1 MLLID
6 NLLQLVEKFF
16 TKKLHMILLDK
27 LIFQMKMEIRLNIFS
42 ISLHVGFWTLYFLL
56 IILLVSSYLPF
67 EQAIIRIILNGIV
80 MAFAFYFNALI
91 LVNHLLEQKKYAAF
105 FTSATLVVFV
115 STAFR
120 FLLLKIFERTELSF
134 LIPESTVKLA
144 IFSFVNQFVVV
155 TGSTLYQLL
164 QNRVNRERAKQQL
177 LTMQSE
183 AQIQFLKAQINPHFL
198 FNTLN
203 NIYALSVIRSE
214 KTPEMILKLSDL
226 LRYVIYGGREKQVLL
241 SEETDHIKKFI
252 QLFQMKSEHELNIT
266 MQIEG
271 SPSGLYIEPMILI
284 PVVENCFKHTDFDSN
299 PNAYIKIILT
309 VHDKYLK
316 FITLNT
322 KDDGNKQKD
331 KTGGVGLENI
341 KKRLQLNYFN
351 KHELIIQNKKQ
362 IFEVNLSMEL
372 DNEKDTNAF
381 S

>member
-1 MLLID
+1 MGFRQ
-6 NLLQLVEKFF
+6 N
-16 TKKLHMILLDK
+16 M
-27 LIFQMKMEIRLNIFS
+27 FS

-56 IILLVSSYLPF
+56 ITLLISSYLPF
-67 EQAIIRIILNGIV
+67 QQAFIRIILNGFV
-80 MAFAFYFNALI
+80 MAFAFYFNALV

-105 FTSATLVVFV
+105 FTSAALVVVV

-120 FLLLKIFERTELSF
+120 FLLLKVFERDELSF
-134 LIPESTVKLA
+134 VIPEKTVKLA
-144 IFSFVNQFVVV
+144 VFSFVNQLVVV
-155 TGSTLYQLL
+155 TVSTVYQLL
-164 QNRVNRERAKQQL
+164 QNRVHRERAKQQL
-177 LTMQSE
+177 QTMQSE

-214 KTPEMILKLSDL
+214 KTPEMILKLSEL
-226 LRYVIYGGREKQVLL
+226 LRYVIYGGKEKQVLL
-241 SEETDHIKKFI
+241 SEEIDHIKKFI

-271 SPSGLYIEPMILI
+271 SPSGLFIEPMILI

-299 PNAYIKIILT
+299 PDAYIKIIMT
-309 VHDKYLK
+309 IQGKYLK
-316 FITLNT
+316 FITFNT
-322 KDDGNKQKD
+322 KDELDKQKD

-351 KHELIIQNKKQ
+351 KHELTIRNKNQ

-372 DNEKDTNAF
+372 NDEKDTNTF